1 MTRKRDSRKDG
12 VGGLAVGE
20 KLILA
25 NSKYNIVNYSSVQEA
40 LKPFGVPLTPAL
52 ADSLRQY
59 LALLL
64 RWNQKINL
72 TASSD
77 LDEILQRH
85 IGESLFGARFLPEVP
100 GTIYDVGSGAGFPGL
115 PIKLARPEWELVLV
129 ESDHRKA
136 AFLSEA
142 VRVLNLGRA
151 RVLVER
157 FDRLPTAPP
166 LADVIMARA
175 LGQYPV
181 LLDWSKRALRPS
193 GRVLL
198 WLGSRDAAILSQVR
212 GWLWEAP
219 VPL

>member
-77 LDEILQRH
+77 LDEI
-85 IGESLFGARFLPEVP
+85 
-100 GTIYDVGSGAGFPGL
+100 
-115 PIKLARPEWELVLV
+115 
-129 ESDHRKA
+129 
-136 AFLSEA
+136 FLSPTRA
-142 VRVLNLGRA
+142 STFAAGSFPAAPRVA
-151 RVLVER
+151 
-157 FDRLPTAPP
+157 
-166 LADVIMARA
+166 
-175 LGQYPV
+175 
-181 LLDWSKRALRPS
+181 
-193 GRVLL
+193 
-198 WLGSRDAAILSQVR
+198 
-212 GWLWEAP
+212 
-219 VPL
+219 